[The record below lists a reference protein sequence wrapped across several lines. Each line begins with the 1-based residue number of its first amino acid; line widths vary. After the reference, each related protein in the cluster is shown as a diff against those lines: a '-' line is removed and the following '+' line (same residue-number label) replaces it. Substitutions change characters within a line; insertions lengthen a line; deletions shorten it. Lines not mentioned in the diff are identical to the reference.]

1 MISCAL
7 QFDKVFTYHPAMK
20 SKKSRS
26 TSGPN
31 PGTKQPTDDSA
42 LIPPSVQDGLLF
54 PIAPDTHELLSNSN
68 PEELPCAGK
77 KPEPEKLLLPSH
89 EEVKALFSLA
99 VQIKAIAP
107 WSWMQETDIF
117 GVEDPE
123 SGEIGFISVM
133 GHIGEFESVA
143 VYRGAEGIFG
153 FIDFQYDASASADR
167 LLEIPEVQL
176 SFTEPKFLEKRD
188 RELLKASGLK
198 FTGARPQFR
207 SFRAG
212 YVPWFIT
219 LEEARLLIHALSQTL
234 EMTKRL
240 AESPFLF
247 PDDGDGETEP
257 FLVRVPR
264 KQDTSHKQD
273 PSPRKTPSSRQG
285 HSPKEDP
292 LPKKDNSPK
301 EITEPL
307 TSSPPSGLVWE
318 DQVKRIQRP
327 TPRPIETSI
336 DWDLLSDL
344 KTIRLG
350 AMQLE
355 ADLFIGPGS
364 IGEPNERPL
373 AMYMLMLADRHS
385 GMIVGF
391 EALTA
396 EHSLEMMYASIPE
409 KVVGLL
415 WENKVLPKQII
426 VRSDL
431 LFALLEPL
439 EKELKIQLRRADE
452 LPAIDEAAASITQFL
467 STGKM

>member
-1 MISCAL
+1 MA
-7 QFDKVFTYHPAMK
+7 
-20 SKKSRS
+20 SKKSQS
-26 TSGPN
+26 TSGSSPSN
-31 PGTKQPTDDSA
+31 KPLAVDSA
-42 LIPPSVQDGLLF
+42 RIAQPEDGFLF
-54 PIAPDTHELLSNSN
+54 PIAPDTHEPLSNSN
-68 PEELPCAGK
+68 PEEPPSAGK
-77 KPEPEKLLLPSH
+77 KPEPERLLLPSH
-89 EEVKALFSLA
+89 EEVKTLFSLA
-99 VQIKAIAP
+99 VQIKATAP
-107 WSWMQETDIF
+107 WSWMQEPDIF
-117 GVEDPE
+117 GVEDPD
-123 SGEIGFISVM
+123 SGQIGFVSVM
-133 GHIGEFESVA
+133 GNIGEFESVA

-153 FIDFQYDASASADR
+153 FIDFQNDPSASADR

-219 LEEARLLIHALSQTL
+219 LEEARLLILALSQTL

-240 AESPFLF
+240 AQTPFLF

-264 KQDTSHKQD
+264 KQVTSPSRVPSSKQD
-273 PSPRKTPSSRQG
+273 HSS
-285 HSPKEDP
+285 KEDP

-301 EITEPL
+301 EIIEPL
-307 TSSPPSGLVWE
+307 TSSPPSDLVWE

-327 TPRPIETSI
+327 TPQPIETGI

-385 GMIVGF
+385 GMIFGF

-396 EHSLEMMYASIPE
+396 EHSLNTMYASIPE
-409 KVVGLL
+409 KVLGFL
-415 WENKVLPKQII
+415 WQNKVLPKQII

-431 LFALLEPL
+431 LFAVLEPL
-439 EKELKIQLRRADE
+439 ERELKIQLRRANE